1 MNTYKF
7 SFSGRQSGALGI
19 RYKINEEYQ
28 ANSIGE
34 ALYMLWTDYEHI
46 QHLKI
51 KENGKNI
58 PYEEVKDTEFIN
70 NGYKRKLNRK

>member
-46 QHLKI
+46 RGLKI
-51 KENGKNI
+51 KENGKDI
-58 PYEEVKDTEFIN
+58 PYDEDTKFID
-70 NGYKRKLNRK
+70 NGYKGKIDRK